1 MRSSFFSSLV
11 NGPFGDPALFVR
23 AAHRGEALLF
33 DCGDLHPLSGR
44 DLLKIQ
50 HVFISHAHIDHLIG
64 FDHLLRHHLYRPTC
78 LNFYGP
84 PGIIEHLSHRLAGYT
99 WNLVKGYPL
108 EIRVREAAGE
118 KPGRQARFR
127 ASEGFVRHD
136 ETPPPYDS
144 GLVCETLHYRVRT
157 RPLQHGNIVSQA
169 YALEEKLHVAIHPD
183 ALDRLG
189 YARGRWLTRF
199 KDLLREGAAGDTPI
213 EVPQTSGAA
222 PRELPLSRL
231 SAEIAHCQ
239 KGMKIAYI
247 TDCEPREEN
256 YARILDLAQG
266 ADLLAIEAVF
276 AHHDLARA
284 RERNHLTAR
293 IAGELA
299 RRAGVGKLLPFH
311 HSPRYQ
317 DRPQLLQ
324 EEALSFFSG

>member
-23 AAHRGEALLF
+23 AAHRGEAILF

-44 DLLKIQ
+44 DLLKIR

-84 PGIIEHLSHRLAGYT
+84 PGIIERLSHRLAGYT
-99 WNLVKGYPL
+99 WNLVEGFPL
-108 EIRVREAAGE
+108 QIRVREAAGE
-118 KPGRQARFR
+118 KPGQQALFR
-127 ASEGFVRHD
+127 ASEGFSRCD
-136 ETPPPYDS
+136 EEPPKTID
-144 GLVCETLHYRVRT
+144 LVCETLHYRVRA
-157 RPLQHGNIVSQA
+157 RPLQHGNIVSLG
-169 YALEEKLHVAIHPD
+169 YALQEKLHVAIHPD

-213 EVPQTSGAA
+213 EIPQAGGSA
-222 PRELPLSRL
+222 PRNLPLSRL
-231 SAEIAHCQ
+231 REQIAHCQ

-256 YARILDLAQG
+256 YTRILDLAQG

-276 AHHDLARA
+276 AHQDLALA

-299 RRAGVGKLLPFH
+299 RSAGVGKLLPFH

-317 DRPQLLQ
+317 DQPQLLQ

>member
-23 AAHRGEALLF
+23 AAHRREAMLF
-33 DCGDLHPLSGR
+33 DCGDLHPLSAR

-64 FDHLLRHHLYRPTC
+64 FDHLLRHHLYRRTC

-84 PGIIEHLSHRLAGYT
+84 PGIIERISHRLAGYT
-99 WNLVKGYPL
+99 WNLVEGYPL
-108 EIRVREAAGE
+108 EIRVRETTGK
-118 KPGRQARFR
+118 KPRRQARFR
-127 ASEGFVRHD
+127 ASEGFARRD
-136 ETPPPYDS
+136 EEPPPINTD
-144 GLVCETLHYRVRT
+144 LVCETLHYRVRAC
-157 RPLQHGNIVSQA
+157 PLQHGNIVSLA

-183 ALDRLG
+183 ALDRQG

-213 EVPQTSGAA
+213 EVPQTSGGA
-222 PRELPLSRL
+222 PREVPLSHL

-256 YARILDLAQG
+256 YACILDLAQG

-276 AHHDLARA
+276 AHQDLARA

-299 RRAGVGKLLPFH
+299 RRAEVGKLLPFH

-317 DRPQLLQ
+317 DQPQRLQ
-324 EEALSFFSG
+324 QEAFSFFSE